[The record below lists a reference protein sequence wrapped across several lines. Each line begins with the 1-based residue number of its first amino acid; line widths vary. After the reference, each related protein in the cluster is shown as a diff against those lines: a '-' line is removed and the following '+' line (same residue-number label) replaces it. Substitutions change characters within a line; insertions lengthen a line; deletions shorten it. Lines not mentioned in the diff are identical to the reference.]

1 MAAFFIIHTLY
12 TRRLTLFNRY
22 HTQCR
27 KLLRIY
33 NLDLRTGFDPKHL
46 FSLQSASANATPRA
60 DDPPAGQWKNY
71 DQVIKAQGQVMRNGY
86 FLTIKRRIA
95 GRAHDLLD
103 AYRIE
108 YWRRKLKKK

>member
-1 MAAFFIIHTLY
+1 MAVFFILHTLY
-12 TRRLTLFNRY
+12 TRRLTLLNRY

-33 NLDLRTGFDPKHL
+33 NLDLRTGIDPKHL
-46 FSLQSASANATPRA
+46 FSLRNIHSSNFASES
-60 DDPPAGQWKNY
+60 DSSGQLKSY
-71 DQVIKAQGQVMRNGY
+71 DQVIKNQAHVIRNGY

-103 AYRIE
+103 AYRFE
-108 YWRRKLKKK
+108 YWRRKLKKKQ